1 MHTAK
6 QAKQRAKQAKHA
18 MTGNGHSQHAGEDF
32 EIDVRALRERAREH
46 LDEGAVTEDY
56 RADRDA
62 VVHMLNDA
70 LATELVC
77 VLRYKRHHFMA
88 TGIHAEPVAA
98 EFAEHA
104 TQEQDHAD
112 RIAARIVQLGGEPDF
127 SPDSLSSRSHA
138 EYVTCKTLRDMIR
151 ENLVAER
158 IAIESYR
165 EMIHYLGDR
174 DTTTRRLLEEI
185 LAVEEEHADDMRDLL
200 DRE

>member
-1 MHTAK
+1 M
-6 QAKQRAKQAKHA
+6 
-18 MTGNGHSQHAGEDF
+18 MGNGRSKPAGEDF
-32 EIDVRALRERAREH
+32 QIDVRALRERAREH
-46 LDEGAVTEDY
+46 LDDGAVTEDY

-62 VVHMLNDA
+62 VVHMLNEA

-104 TQEQDHAD
+104 AQEQAHAD

-127 SPDSLSSRSHA
+127 SPDGLSARSHA
-138 EYVTCKTLRDMIR
+138 EYVPGQSLRDMIR
-151 ENLVAER
+151 EDLVAER

-174 DTTTRRLLEEI
+174 DTTTRRMLEEI